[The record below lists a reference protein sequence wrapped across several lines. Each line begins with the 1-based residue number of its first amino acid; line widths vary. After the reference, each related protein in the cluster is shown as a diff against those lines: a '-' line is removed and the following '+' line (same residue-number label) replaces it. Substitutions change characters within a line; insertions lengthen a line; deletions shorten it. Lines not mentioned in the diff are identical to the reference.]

1 MDKMMKN
8 HDDLKHRRASIEM
21 TPDQF
26 RALGHSLIDRLADFL
41 GDLPTLPV
49 TRGKSPGELRSL
61 LHAERSLPENG
72 ADPNALLSAASE
84 LLIENSLFN
93 GHPRFWGYI
102 TSSPAPLG
110 VLGDL
115 LASAINANVG
125 GWKLSPM
132 ATELETQTV
141 KWIAE
146 LLGYPSDCGGVIV
159 SGGNMANFVG
169 VLAARAA
176 KADWDVRAVGLNGK
190 PARQLRM
197 YASGETHTW
206 IHKAADLFGIGTDAI
221 RWVATDKEHR
231 MDVADLRRQIEED
244 KSRGDCPFLVVGT
257 GGSVSTGLIDPLP
270 EIAAVCREHDL
281 WFHVD
286 GAYGGF
292 AAAVPGISEDLLAL
306 SQADSVAV
314 DPHKWLYSPLEAGCA
329 LVRDAEVMRN
339 AFSYH
344 PPYYHFAEETT
355 NYVDYS
361 LQNSRGFKA
370 LKVWLTI
377 QQVGR
382 SGYAK
387 MIGDDIRLAEAL
399 YDRLD
404 EHPDFEAF
412 TQSLSITTFR
422 YVPAY
427 LRERVGSP
435 NAEEYLNDLNKEILV
450 RLELGGEVFM
460 SNAVIDDRF
469 LLRTCI
475 VNFRTSLEDIEA
487 LPDIVARYGREVDAE
502 LRKEHRKVS

>member
-1 MDKMMKN
+1 
-8 HDDLKHRRASIEM
+8 
-21 TPDQF
+21 
-26 RALGHSLIDRLADFL
+26 
-41 GDLPTLPV
+41 
-49 TRGKSPGELRSL
+49 
-61 LHAERSLPENG
+61 
-72 ADPNALLSAASE
+72 
-84 LLIENSLFN
+84 
-93 GHPRFWGYI
+93 
-102 TSSPAPLG
+102 
-110 VLGDL
+110 
-115 LASAINANVG
+115 
-125 GWKLSPM
+125 
-132 ATELETQTV
+132 V

-176 KADWDVRAVGLNGK
+176 KTDWDVRAVGLNGK

-221 RWVATDKEHR
+221 RWVATGKDHR
-231 MDVADLRRQIEED
+231 MEVTDLRRQIEED

-270 EIAAVCREHDL
+270 EIAAVCREYDL

-292 AAAVPGISEDLLAL
+292 AAAVPGISKDLLAL

-344 PPYYHFAEETT
+344 PPYYHFTEETT

-399 YDRLD
+399 HERL
-404 EHPDFEAF
+404 ERHPDFEAVS
-412 TQSLSITTFR
+412 QNLSITTFR

-427 LRERVGSP
+427 LRDRIGSP

-460 SNAVIDDRF
+460 SNAVVDDRF
-469 LLRTCI
+469 LLRTCV

-487 LPDIVARYGREVDAE
+487 LPDIVARYGHEVDAE

>member
-1 MDKMMKN
+1 MDKLMKN
-8 HDDLKHRRASIEM
+8 YDDLKNRRASIEM

-49 TRGKSPGELRSL
+49 TRGKSPGELRNL

-72 ADPNALLSAASE
+72 SDPDALLSAASE

-93 GHPRFWGYI
+93 GHPRFLGYI

-132 ATELETQTV
+132 ATEIETQTV

-231 MDVADLRRQIEED
+231 MDVADLRRQIKED
-244 KSRGDCPFLVVGT
+244 KSQGDCPFLVVGT

-270 EIAAVCREHDL
+270 EIAAVCREYDL

-306 SQADSVAV
+306 SEADSVAV

-399 YDRLD
+399 YDRLK
-404 EHPDFEAF
+404 EHPDFEAV

-487 LPDIVARYGREVDAE
+487 LPDIVARYGHEVDAE